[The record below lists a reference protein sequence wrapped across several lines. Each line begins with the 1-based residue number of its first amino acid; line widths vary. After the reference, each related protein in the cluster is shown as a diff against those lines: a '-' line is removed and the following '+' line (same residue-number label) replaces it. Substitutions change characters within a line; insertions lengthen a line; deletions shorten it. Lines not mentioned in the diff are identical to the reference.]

1 MKTLK
6 KMIRKH
12 EKPLEQVI
20 KRYHEFQMFG
30 EYELNT
36 RSSINLK
43 YLKIYSGGS
52 LPENCMKPEFKI
64 AIKNNIKINI
74 KPFSDAYI
82 GNTFGGKLNIFK
94 IVNIYVHKS
103 SKKKVFVAQSFNTIH
118 PFYEKP
124 INSIKI
130 GIAIVN
136 ELSNHLI
143 TIDIETCDYSKYVIL
158 NNSLGKVAF
167 PIYIHL
173 IISTLINK
181 L

>member
-1 MKTLK
+1 
-6 KMIRKH
+6 MIRKH

-36 RSSINLK
+36 RSSIDIK
-43 YLKIYSGGS
+43 YLKIYSGGP
-52 LPENCMKPEFKI
+52 LPEDCMKPEFKI
-64 AIKNNIKINI
+64 AIKDNIKS
-74 KPFSDAYI
+74 FSDAYI
-82 GNTFGGKLNIFK
+82 GYTFGGKLNIFK
-94 IVNIYVHKS
+94 IVNICVHKS
-103 SKKKVFVAQSFNTIH
+103 SKKKIFVAQSFNKIH

-124 INSIKI
+124 INSLKI

-158 NNSLGKVAF
+158 SNSLGKVAF
-167 PIYIHL
+167 PILH
-173 IISTLINK
+173 SSNN
-181 L
+181 